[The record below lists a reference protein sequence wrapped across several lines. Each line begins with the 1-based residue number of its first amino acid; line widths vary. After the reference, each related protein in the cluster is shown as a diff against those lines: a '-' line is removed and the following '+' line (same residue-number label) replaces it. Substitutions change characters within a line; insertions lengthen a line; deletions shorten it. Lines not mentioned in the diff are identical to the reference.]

1 MEITDEKTRMNDV
14 RMLFFLPCR
23 GRTFLPLWCLRWM
36 RRVLV
41 LSVVFGTCYLLR
53 WERCPYYDK
62 TSPDGRFRVEVYG
75 NFFYCFIPCA
85 PGQGGDRP
93 AMVKLIEVE
102 TGRMLAKAYV
112 DRLALVHDT
121 FWYTNSVEI
130 TRGDYGHTFELPP
143 PQ

>member
-1 MEITDEKTRMNDV
+1 MTCACCSFCHAGGERFYRYGACAGCGEFR
-14 RMLFFLPCR
+14 FCQ
-23 GRTFLPLWCLRWM
+23 
-36 RRVLV
+36 
-41 LSVVFGTCYLLR
+41 VVFGMCYLLR

-62 TSPDGRFRVEVYG
+62 TSPDGRFRVEAYG

-102 TGRMLAKAYV
+102 TGRMLAKAHV
-112 DRLALVHDT
+112 DRLVLVHDT